1 MDFLVAFLNET
12 TIGVF
17 LLVLKFYPIW
27 LPILLALLFWDIW
40 NAYVRADFFFN
51 QKHVLLEI
59 RLPQNIL
66 KSAEAMDTLIGA
78 LYDTSGESDF
88 ISKFW
93 EGKTRTWYSL
103 ELVSIGGDIKFFI
116 WVRDAQK
123 DFVESLI
130 YSQYHEAEVHVA
142 SDYTQYVDYVP
153 GKNDMWA
160 CDFKLTKAD
169 VYPIKTY
176 QDFYLDEEQEEFFK
190 VDPLTPVIEFLGS
203 LGPDEQAWYQI
214 VIRAHKDERKLP
226 NVWPTLKWDPDHA
239 LFGLYLDT
247 SKASFFK
254 KVDWKYDAKK
264 EIDKILATIKD
275 KENKTVRQLTEGEKK
290 KIEALER
297 SILKPAFDTGI
308 RAIYFA
314 NSKNAFKKTSQKS
327 LENALRQF
335 DGGLNGLKADKK
347 TSFDFPWQDFAG
359 LMMIRLKKKLL
370 KAYKKRG
377 FFYNP
382 IKWKTYVLNSEEL
395 ATLYHFPGAVAT
407 TPKLNRIP
415 SKKAQAPANLPI

>member
-1 MDFLVAFLNET
+1 MDVFAEFLNET

-17 LLVLKFYPIW
+17 LFVLKFYPIW

-40 NAYVRADFFFN
+40 IAYVRAAFFFS
-51 QKHVLLEI
+51 QKYVLLEI

-66 KSAEAMDTLIGA
+66 KSAEAMDTIINA
-78 LYDTSGESDF
+78 LYDTSGEGDF
-88 ISKFW
+88 IAKYW
-93 EGKTRTWYSL
+93 EGKTRTWFSL
-103 ELVSIGGDIKFFI
+103 ELVSIGGNVKFFI
-116 WVRDAQK
+116 WMRENQK
-123 DFVESLI
+123 DYVESLI
-130 YSQYHEAEVHVA
+130 YSQYHEAEIHVA
-142 SDYTQYVDYVP
+142 SDYTQYVDFNP
-153 GKNDMWA
+153 KENDMWA
-160 CDFKLTKAD
+160 CDFKLTKPD

-176 QDFYLDEEQEEFFK
+176 AEYYLDEEQEEFFK
-190 VDPLTPVIEFLGS
+190 VDPLTPVIEYLGS
-203 LGPDEQAWYQI
+203 LGPDEQVWYQI
-214 VIRAHKDERKLP
+214 VIRAHKDEKQLP
-226 NVWPTLKWDPDHA
+226 NVWPTLKWDPDHS

-247 SKASFFK
+247 SKASFYK
-254 KVDWKYDAKK
+254 KVDWKYDAEN
-264 EIDKILATIKD
+264 EIKKILSKIKD

-290 KIEALER
+290 TIEALER
-297 SILKPAFDTGI
+297 NIQKPAFDTGI

-314 NSKNAFKKTSQKS
+314 KKNAYKKTSQTNMP
-327 LENALRQF
+327 NALRQF
-335 DGGLNGLKADKK
+335 NGGLNGLKADKK

-359 LMMIRLKKKLL
+359 RKMIKLKKKML

-382 IKWKTYVLNSEEL
+382 IKWKTYVMNSEEI